1 MAFTKAAFSS
11 TSNMGSETS
20 ETRLRCST
28 GERMP
33 RGHALL
39 QHLKALGVVAHAVD
53 VRADEGEVGL
63 PGAGSVATFSANA
76 IMTPYMSLSRSQ
88 RETCTTSGVAGSSGP
103 PSRTI
108 LAWRVTVPVEP
119 PFGKI
124 AGPVSFGGVT
134 RPTALRIDTTV
145 W

>member
-63 PGAGSVATFSANA
+63 PGGRVGRDLLGERHHDAVHVLEPVPARDLHDQRGS
-76 IMTPYMSLSRSQ
+76 
-88 RETCTTSGVAGSSGP
+88 
-103 PSRTI
+103 
-108 LAWRVTVPVEP
+108 RVE
-119 PFGKI
+119 
-124 AGPVSFGGVT
+124 
-134 RPTALRIDTTV
+134 RTALADDLGLAGHGPGRPGYP
-145 W
+145 